1 MKKRAI
7 QIFWTV
13 MAVLLFAAGLR
24 FLTNLLNPGYAYTK
38 NQEFLEDSELY
49 DILFLGNSHMTNA
62 VYPMELWHDYGMA
75 SYNLAGYGN
84 QIPTTYWMMEY
95 ALERSEPKLIV
106 MDCAHLKVEEKVQ
119 TKELLHAQIDCL
131 PLNREKWRMIR
142 DLIEDPKERFEF
154 IWDFSAYHDRW
165 WDLEQADFKKEV
177 NVEKGAK
184 IEADVAKPLGLAAR
198 PAQKALFTSTGTEY
212 LRRIIE
218 ECQRRDIELL
228 LVYLPYSASEEEWQ
242 EAFCAEQMAEE
253 YGIPYLNFLDLS
265 VVDLAIDSYDPHEHL
280 NGSGGR
286 KVTAYLGAYLERHY
300 ELADHRGE
308 SAYSGWDE
316 DYRRYTD
323 YKLQCASGLEALD
336 KYLMMLADPAFDCCV
351 YINGEADVWELDETY
366 LPLVDNLCGGS
377 AEKLEEAAAS
387 GEDYFLVLD
396 RQEGR
401 KYECV
406 GEESLQ
412 AECSFGQV
420 CYEAGE
426 DGARTLYLQG
436 GGENYLHMT
445 DQGGEPAVQIVVI
458 DKENGNIVDSKRFDS
473 RLAVCAD

>member
-7 QIFWTV
+7 KIFWV
-13 MAVLLFAAGLR
+13 CMAVLLFAAGIR
-24 FLTNLLNPGYAYTK
+24 FLTKLLNPGYAYTK
-38 NQEFLEDSELY
+38 NKEFMEDSEMY

-95 ALERSEPKLIV
+95 ALGCSDPKLVV

-131 PLNREKWRMIR
+131 PFNREKWRMLC
-142 DLIEDPKERFEF
+142 DLIEAPKDRLEF
-154 IWDFSAYHDRW
+154 VWDFAAYHDRW
-165 WDLEQADFKKEV
+165 WDLGQADFEKEI

-184 IEADVAKPLGLAAR
+184 IEVDVVSPQGLADR
-198 PAQKALFTSTGTEY
+198 PAQKALFTSTGTAY
-212 LRRIIE
+212 LRRVIE
-218 ECQRRDIELL
+218 ECQNRGIELL

-253 YGIPYLNFLDLS
+253 YGVPYINFLELS
-265 VVDLAIDSYDPHEHL
+265 VVDLEVDSYDPHEHL

-286 KVTAYLGAYLERHY
+286 KVTDYLGEYIDCHY
-300 ELADHRGE
+300 EIADHRGE
-308 SAYSGWDE
+308 AAYSGWEE

-323 YKLQCASGLEALD
+323 YKLQRMSMLEALD

-351 YINGEADVWELDETY
+351 YINGEADVWSVDERY
-366 LPLVDNLCGGS
+366 MPLAENLSGGR
-377 AEKLEEAAAS
+377 AKRLKEAAAS

-396 RQEGR
+396 HQKGQVRES
-401 KYECV
+401 V
-406 GEESLQ
+406 GEEKLQ
-412 AECSFGQV
+412 TECSFGQV
-420 CYEAGE
+420 RYETGK
-426 DGARTLYLQG
+426 DGSRALYLQDG
-436 GGENYLHMT
+436 EENYLHVT
-445 DQGGEPAVQIVVI
+445 PQGDEAAVQIVVI
-458 DKENGNIVDSKRFDS
+458 DRENGNIVDIKRFDS
-473 RLAVCAD
+473 RLSVYTE